1 MPLGRVGVFGCGV
14 TLQGMIRWLLP
25 REDHFYDYLE
35 RQADAA
41 YRGAQALAKLR
52 EPTASS
58 TAVRDAVQVCEHE
71 GDKVVHEMEEALAK
85 TFVTPIDR
93 EDLQRLSA
101 QLDDVLDLANGTARA
116 CVLYGVSRPTPPMI
130 RLMEL
135 LEKATEVLEKT
146 MPHLRRHEYAE
157 LLEAS
162 RGLRAFEKEGDKVF
176 REAISAL
183 FHDETADARRIL
195 REKELLEDLENA
207 IDQCEL
213 VGETLVNLSV
223 KHG

>member
-1 MPLGRVGVFGCGV
+1 M
-14 TLQGMIRWLLP
+14 LLP

-35 RQADAA
+35 QQATAA
-41 YRGAQALAKLR
+41 HQGALALARLK
-52 EPTASS
+52 EPNMTA
-58 TAVRDAVQVCEHE
+58 AQVRDAVQAHEHE
-71 GDKVVHEMEEALAK
+71 GDKVVHAMEDALAK

-116 CVLYGVSRPTPPMI
+116 CVLYGVGRPTEPMVK
-130 RLMEL
+130 LMEL
-135 LEKATEVLEKT
+135 LVRTTEVLQNA
-146 MPHLRRHEYAE
+146 MPHLRAHRYAE

-162 RGLRAFEKEGDKVF
+162 RSLRQFEKEGDGVF

-183 FHDETADARRIL
+183 FHDEGADARRVL
-195 REKELLEDLENA
+195 REKEVLEDLENA
-207 IDQCEL
+207 IDQCES
-213 VGETLVNLSV
+213 VAETLANLAV

>member
-1 MPLGRVGVFGCGV
+1 VLVLPV
-14 TLQGMIRWLLP
+14 TLQGLIRFLLP

-35 RQADAA
+35 RQAAA
-41 YRGAQALAKLR
+41 AHLGARALARLKEPDATVQQVR
-52 EPTASS
+52 E
-58 TAVRDAVQVCEHE
+58 AVQAHEHE

-116 CVLYGVSRPTPPMI
+116 CVLYGVARPTEPMVK
-130 RLMEL
+130 LMDL
-135 LEKATEVLEKT
+135 LERCTALLET
-146 MPHLRRHEYAE
+146 AMPRLRKHEYTE

-162 RGLRAFEKEGDKVF
+162 RGMRDLEKEADGVF
-176 REAISAL
+176 RGAISAL
-183 FHDETADARRIL
+183 FHDESIDARRVL
-195 REKELLEDLENA
+195 REKEVLEDLENA

-213 VGETLVNLSV
+213 VAETLVNLSV

>member
-1 MPLGRVGVFGCGV
+1 MN
-14 TLQGMIRWLLP
+14 LQGLIRLLIP
-25 REDHFYDYLE
+25 RDDRFYDFLE

-41 YRGAQALAKLR
+41 CLGVEALSRISDPAVSAHEVR
-52 EPTASS
+52 E
-58 TAVRDAVQVCEHE
+58 AVQVHEHE

-85 TFVTPIDR
+85 TFVTPLDR

-116 CVLYGVSRPTPPMI
+116 CVLYGVERPTEPMVGLI
-130 RLMEL
+130 GVLVRCTRLLRE
-135 LEKATEVLEKT
+135 A
-146 MPHLRRHEYAE
+146 MPRLRRHEYTA

-162 RGLRAFEKEGDKVF
+162 RAMRTLEKEGDGIF

-183 FHDETADARRIL
+183 FHADSIDALRIL
-195 REKELLEDLENA
+195 REKEVLEDLENA
-207 IDQCEL
+207 IDQCEM
-213 VGETLVNLSV
+213 VADTFANLAV